1 MIGWLRGTL
10 RARQAPWLLLDVGG
24 VGYEIQAPMTTF
36 YDLPTSG
43 SEISLY
49 THLVVRED
57 SHALYGFAHEAER
70 DIFRALLRVNGVG
83 AKVGLA
89 ILSGLDAGALT
100 RCIAE
105 EDTARL
111 TTIPGIGKKTA
122 ERLIMELRD
131 RLPAS
136 SISAGITLPDGDGV
150 AVALEPTAEAVSA
163 LVALG
168 FKPPEA
174 SRRIRAINE
183 DGLAC
188 EELVRR
194 ALQAVTA

>member
-10 RARQAPWLLLDVGG
+10 RARQAPWLILDVGG
-24 VGYEIQAPMTTF
+24 VGYELQAPMTTF

-57 SHALYGFAHEAER
+57 AHALYGFAHEAER

-89 ILSGLDAGALT
+89 ILSGLDANTLT

-105 EDTARL
+105 EDAARL

-122 ERLIMELRD
+122 ERLVMELRD
-131 RLPAS
+131 RLPAGGGS
-136 SISAGITLPDGDGV
+136 VGVSLPRADGEAI
-150 AVALEPTAEAVSA
+150 AVEPIAEAVSA
-163 LVALG
+163 LIALG
-168 FKPPEA
+168 FKAPEA
-174 SRRIRAINE
+174 SRRIRAISE
-183 DGLAC
+183 EGLAC

>member
-10 RARQAPWLLLDVGG
+10 RARQAPWLTLDVGG
-24 VGYEIQAPMTTF
+24 VGYELQAPMTTF

-57 SHALYGFAHEAER
+57 AHALYGFAREAER

-89 ILSGLDAGALT
+89 ILSGLDAGTLT

-136 SISAGITLPDGDGV
+136 SVSAGVSLPNSEG
-150 AVALEPTAEAVSA
+150 ATIAIEPVAEAVSA